1 MENITMATLAKYFV
15 TGWSPRFNEW
25 MTEVFDA
32 KDIEAAK
39 LRYWLKHNSH
49 KKIKAYRLRVSI

>member
-1 MENITMATLAKYFV
+1 MATLAKYFV